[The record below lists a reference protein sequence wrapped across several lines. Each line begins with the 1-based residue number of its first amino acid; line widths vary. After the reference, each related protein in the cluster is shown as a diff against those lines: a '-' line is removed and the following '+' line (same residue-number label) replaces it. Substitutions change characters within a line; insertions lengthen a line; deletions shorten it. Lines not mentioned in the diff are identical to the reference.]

1 METDS
6 EKERR
11 SQQKKKRIEEKLEI
25 KDLLEEISEEEI
37 EEVELIEVNW
47 EEMEEGVSKC
57 YNKLCEWEGFLF
69 MEKRK
74 MLEIYYDFGKE
85 FERRITN
92 LTSKSYITEKS
103 AISKVYKE
111 IMGRNPNHTY
121 YNIKKRVEKSRKI
134 FLIIFTV
141 GGKGKISRLKNLN
154 SEDFVR
160 ISFKEIEKWIENQ
173 RTEILIE

>member
-1 METDS
+1 
-6 EKERR
+6 
-11 SQQKKKRIEEKLEI
+11 LEI

-37 EEVELIEVNW
+37 EEVKLIEVNW

-74 MLEIYYDFGKE
+74 MLEIYYDFEKE
-85 FERRITN
+85 FERKITN

-111 IMGRNPNHTY
+111 IMGKNPNHTY